1 MKARGVV
8 DADQLTHRALLT
20 YACDQIMLEPVLRG
34 LGASW
39 MSPGLSVAS
48 LDHAMWWHRDVK
60 VDDWFLYVQGSPT
73 AQGGRGLGVSR
84 IYQSDGT
91 LVATTAQ
98 EGMIRLPA

>member
-1 MKARGVV
+1 
-8 DADQLTHRALLT
+8 
-20 YACDQIMLEPVLRG
+20 
-34 LGASW
+34 
-39 MSPGLSVAS
+39 
-48 LDHAMWWHRDVK
+48 MWWHRDVK